1 MYSIML
7 TALPYRRARRSS
19 EHELGWLRSVS
30 NKTKPTTV
38 DPAAYIA
45 SIEHDTRREDALTLL
60 ELMGRLSGFEAKM
73 WGPTMVGFGRYHYKY
88 DTGREGDWFKVGCS
102 RRKANQV
109 IYLMPG
115 YENFDDELARL
126 GKHKIGKSCLYINK
140 LADVDLA
147 VVEEM
152 VRYTIDLL
160 HENYETSPE

>member
-1 MYSIML
+1 M
-7 TALPYRRARRSS
+7 A
-19 EHELGWLRSVS
+19 

-38 DPAAYIA
+38 DPADFIA

-60 ELMGRLSGFEAKM
+60 ELMGRLSGYEAKM

-88 DTGREGDWFKVGCS
+88 GTGREGDWFMVGFS
-102 RRKANQV
+102 PRKANQV

-152 VRYTIDLL
+152 VRYTLDLL